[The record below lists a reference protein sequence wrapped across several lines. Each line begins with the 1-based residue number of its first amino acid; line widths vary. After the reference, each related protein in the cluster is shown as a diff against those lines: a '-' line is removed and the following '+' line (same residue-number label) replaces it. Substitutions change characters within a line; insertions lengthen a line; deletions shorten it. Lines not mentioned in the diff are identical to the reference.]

1 MEKKN
6 SDLSIKCS
14 PLMMKKQEKVTP
26 PPLNDDNYSTKF
38 CQVEQF
44 DDHILING
52 VKVIKIKEK

>member
-1 MEKKN
+1 
-6 SDLSIKCS
+6 
-14 PLMMKKQEKVTP
+14 MMKKQEKVTP